1 MTEVRCLDISR
12 FSSGDYA
19 VLYAE
24 ASEVRKRRADR
35 YLRQEDRVRC
45 VAADALLRLVPGYRE
60 EELACTPAGKL
71 YFKSGGTHFN
81 LSHSGRWVV
90 VAWGSDPVG
99 IDVEQ
104 LQMDSGKLELARRY
118 FCEDEQDYLFA
129 APPQEQAER
138 FYRIWTG
145 KESYLKYLGTGID
158 RPLQSFSVLKEL
170 PETRLHTHVLKEAF
184 MTVCSKENIHCCEVT
199 LQQLLAK

>member
-12 FSSGDYA
+12 CSSGDYA
-19 VLYAE
+19 ALYAG

-45 VAADALLRLVPGYRE
+45 VAAEALLRLVPGYRE
-60 EELACTPAGKL
+60 EALVCTPAGKL
-71 YFKSGGTHFN
+71 YFKDGGMHFN
-81 LSHSGRWVV
+81 LSHSGRWGV
-90 VAWGSDPVG
+90 VAWGTDPVG

-104 LQMDSGKLELARRY
+104 LQMDRGKLELARRY

-129 APPQEQAER
+129 APVHQQEER

-158 RPLQSFSVLKEL
+158 RPLDSFSVLKAL
-170 PETRLHTHVLKEAF
+170 SETRLHTCLLEEAF